1 MENWEDN
8 KSLPDGWKVRIPEGE
23 NESKEKTAVAP
34 SKPKKEKKTEAVTSE
49 LDSTTQFEGKSN
61 LSPHE
66 LEEVSKPSKS
76 ISLNQRLSSN
86 DKSLMKIKTVSF
98 PSQHA
103 LPQTDAH
110 FKFKGKQKRTN
121 KFASVQVNPTTNSI
135 QNQWLEEIKENNQ
148 TQPTTSTQPKL
159 GWDYIDKIRAV
170 AVATLGQ

>member
-1 MENWEDN
+1 MEIQNPWG
-8 KSLPDGWKVRIPEGE
+8 K

-34 SKPKKEKKTEAVTSE
+34 SEPKKEKKTEAENSE
-49 LDSTTQFEGKSN
+49 LDSTTQFGGKSN

-86 DKSLMKIKTVSF
+86 ERSLMKIKTISF

-110 FKFKGKQKRTN
+110 FKFKGKQNRTN
-121 KFASVQVNPTTNSI
+121 KFTSFQVNPTTNSI
-135 QNQWLEEIKENNQ
+135 QKQWLEEIKE
-148 TQPTTSTQPKL
+148 K
-159 GWDYIDKIRAV
+159 
-170 AVATLGQ
+170 